1 MNWWLRKLIQSPTG
15 LIGFIIILT
24 VIFSSVFAPFIT
36 PFDPNQ
42 ANRPNRLRPPG
53 TPGHFF
59 GTDQHGRDLFSRVLF
74 GSRISIFVGL
84 VTVIIAGT
92 IGTVVGLFSGYF
104 GHWLDSVI
112 MRLVDVWLSFPFILL
127 ALIINAILGMGLRN
141 VVITLIIT
149 GWVIFA
155 RLVRGEVLALKNR
168 DYILAAK
175 ALGQSELKIIFSHI
189 LPNVFTPIIII
200 SSLQISQII
209 IAEATISFLGFG
221 VQPPTA
227 AWGNMLSD
235 GRNFLFNAWWMAT
248 FPGLALAFTA
258 LGLNLFGDWL
268 RDTLDPKI
276 TK

>member
-1 MNWWLRKLIQSPTG
+1 
-15 LIGFIIILT
+15 
-24 VIFSSVFAPFIT
+24 
-36 PFDPNQ
+36 
-42 ANRPNRLRPPG
+42 
-53 TPGHFF
+53 
-59 GTDQHGRDLFSRVLF
+59 
-74 GSRISIFVGL
+74 
-84 VTVIIAGT
+84 
-92 IGTVVGLFSGYF
+92 
-104 GHWLDSVI
+104 

-175 ALGQSELKIIFSHI
+175 ALGQSELKIIFFHI

>member
-1 MNWWLRKLIQSPTG
+1 ML
-15 LIGFIIILT
+15 GFAIVLLVII
-24 VIFSSVFAPFIT
+24 SSLFAPFIA
-36 PFDPNQ
+36 PSDPNQ
-42 ANRPNRLRPPG
+42 ANRPNRLQPPG
-53 TPGHFF
+53 SPGHIF
-59 GTDQHGRDLFSRVLF
+59 GTDQHGRDLFSRVIF
-74 GSRISIFVGL
+74 GARISLFVGL
-84 VTVIIAGT
+84 VTVLIAGT

-104 GHWLDSVI
+104 GKWLDSVI

-168 DYILAAK
+168 DYIQAAK
-175 ALGQSELKIIFSHI
+175 ALGQSELRIIFFHI

-276 TK
+276 IK